1 MCDDSSSRAKRDPC
15 AAAEERDKKRGEKY
29 AKAAERGDANGGPV
43 PLTVGDIIL
52 VGCMDFV
59 KRHNADKYGRVV
71 APVGPEG
78 FARMAEWGL
87 DLARAVCTSNHIP
100 CDSFG
105 ERGGVYG
112 AEAVALNMGNDT
124 AALFEDNAAY
134 SLYRL
139 CKTANKHMKRMFRAC
154 VPQMQ
159 GRRLLSH
166 ENMALLAVVLLME
179 DTVRPADVAVLKRH
193 LPGGGSDMR
202 RYSHRSSLTSTNLLR
217 MMQCF
222 CDTLEAPAVRNLQ
235 EDDFFH
241 RIAGMVQTA
250 LMGRDHFEPCLGCVH
265 SAVLPLWGELETTSR
280 FVSVRLWH
288 DETPRSEFLHIMG
301 GDPDKLVSVGYVR
314 DCGCTDTRLVFAR
327 RKLYSIAADPSA
339 ADADS

>member
-1 MCDDSSSRAKRDPC
+1 MCDDSSSRAKRGTKSDPC
-15 AAAEERDKKRGEKY
+15 AAAEERDKKRLKKY

-87 DLARAVCTSNHIP
+87 DLARAVCTSNP
-100 CDSFG
+100 SL
-105 ERGGVYG
+105 
-112 AEAVALNMGNDT
+112 ATALANAAAVALNMGNDT

-166 ENMALLAVVLLME
+166 ENMALLAVVLLGWR
-179 DTVRPADVAVLKRH
+179 T
-193 LPGGGSDMR
+193 
-202 RYSHRSSLTSTNLLR
+202 
-217 MMQCF
+217 QCG
-222 CDTLEAPAVRNLQ
+222 Q
-235 EDDFFH
+235 
-241 RIAGMVQTA
+241 QTW
-250 LMGRDHFEPCLGCVH
+250 RC
-265 SAVLPLWGELETTSR
+265 
-280 FVSVRLWH
+280 
-288 DETPRSEFLHIMG
+288 
-301 GDPDKLVSVGYVR
+301 
-314 DCGCTDTRLVFAR
+314 
-327 RKLYSIAADPSA
+327 
-339 ADADS
+339 